1 MADLNPNLS
10 AARRGLWG
18 LALASFL
25 VAAPAW
31 ADKTVY
37 VNTRYAKLRDGKT
50 SASKELVKLAYGE
63 AVTVQA
69 DEGAFLR
76 VSTAAKITGYLGKQ
90 WVADSLPSRNQT
102 AEGLG
107 EAARAGTGGV
117 SYTAG
122 ARGLSSEA
130 EEYASSKADAATA
143 IAAVKQMEAFAI
155 SDDELDT
162 FLKTGHLGEYRYLVR
177 ACPRPEQLV
186 SSAQAVN
193 LQALNAKVRSRGLR

>member
-1 MADLNPNLS
+1 MPSCDPILRVPWRA
-10 AARRGLWG
+10 LW
-18 LALASFL
+18 ALAIASMLFA
-25 VAAPAW
+25 VPAW
-31 ADKTVY
+31 AEKTVY

-50 SASKELVKLAYGE
+50 SASKELAKLNYGD

-76 VSTAAKITGYLGKQ
+76 VTTAAKVAGYLGKQ
-90 WVADSLPSRNQT
+90 WVTDSLPSRNQT

-107 EAARAGTGGV
+107 QAARAGTGGV

-130 EEYASSKADAATA
+130 EEYATSKADAATA
-143 IAAVKQMEAFAI
+143 IAAVKQMEVFVVP
-155 SDDELDT
+155 DDELDT

-177 ACPRPEQLV
+177 ACPLPERLV
-186 SSAQAVN
+186 SSAQA
-193 LQALNAKVRSRGLR
+193 LNRTVRSRGLR